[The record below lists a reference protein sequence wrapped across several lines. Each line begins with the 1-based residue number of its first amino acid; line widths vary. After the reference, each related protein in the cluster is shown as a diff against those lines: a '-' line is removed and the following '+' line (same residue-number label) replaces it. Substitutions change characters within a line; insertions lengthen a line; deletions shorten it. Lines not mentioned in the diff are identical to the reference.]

1 MYSTMEDPKLA
12 WAAKILP
19 PSKTQMVINWL
30 AQNLS
35 HEEYC
40 ITYVTGSKNDASP
53 SWFVL
58 TNKRLIFISNQLVNS
73 FNFGE
78 CFIEFDLSHVKDG
91 HFQKR
96 TFSTLGELQIVTKS
110 GTTVLD
116 YVVPDLGKD
125 FISTL
130 LATLNSKK

>member
-1 MYSTMEDPKLA
+1 L
-12 WAAKILP
+12 
-19 PSKTQMVINWL
+19 
-30 AQNLS
+30 
-35 HEEYC
+35 
-40 ITYVTGSKNDASP
+40 G
-53 SWFVL
+53 
-58 TNKRLIFISNQLVNS
+58 
-73 FNFGE
+73 
-78 CFIEFDLSHVKDG
+78 HVKDG